1 MSTMISTRM
10 TLRAI
15 SGRRKLR
22 FLAHSTVYWGEWA
35 SSMGRTN
42 MAMHRYTA
50 HSVTALL
57 THGAAGM
64 VSSSSGSSTASPRMT
79 MPSISAP

>member
-1 MSTMISTRM
+1 MSSTRI
-10 TLRAI
+10 TLSAI

-35 SSMGRTN
+35 SSIGRTN

-57 THGAAGM
+57 THAAAES
-64 VSSSSGSSTASPRMT
+64 VFASSGSSSISPRLT
-79 MPSISAP
+79 MPSISTP